1 MFFLE
6 INKKMKK
13 YNVGIIG
20 SGFVGESQA
29 FAFSP
34 TSNVLVYDLDHL
46 KTTHSF
52 NEVLECDFVF
62 VCVPTPM
69 NKDGSQNKKFI
80 ESVFKKSKKGPIYI
94 IKSTIQPG
102 TTKNIQSNYPD
113 LDIIFSP
120 EFLTERTAKLDILTQ
135 TRIILGGDSLIT
147 NKVRKLFEQRFMN
160 KTIIETDSTTAEFI
174 KYMNNTFFASKVSI
188 MNEFYR
194 LGKKIGIDWK
204 TALYGFTSDQ
214 RIGDSHLHVP
224 GPDGKF
230 GFGGTC
236 FPKDLN
242 AFISLAK
249 KYNVN
254 MNVLEAAWKT
264 NLEVRPEED
273 WKDLKGRAV
282 S

>member
-1 MFFLE
+1 
-6 INKKMKK
+6 MKK

-20 SGFVGESQA
+20 CGFVGESQA

-34 TSNVLVYDLDHL
+34 VSNVFVYDVDPL
-46 KTTHSF
+46 KTTHSLS
-52 NEVLECDFVF
+52 EVLECDFVF

-69 NKDGSQNKKFI
+69 NKDGSQNKDFI
-80 ESVFKKSKKGPIYI
+80 ENVFKKSKKGPIYI
-94 IKSTIQPG
+94 IKSTILPG
-102 TTKNIQSNYPD
+102 TTKKIQSNYPN

-120 EFLTERTAKLDILTQ
+120 EFLTERTSKLDMITQ
-135 TRIILGGDSLIT
+135 SRVILGGDLKLTKKVEDLFSSRFKSRHYIHTDT
-147 NKVRKLFEQRFMN
+147 N
-160 KTIIETDSTTAEFI
+160 TAEYI

-188 MNEFYR
+188 INEFYR
-194 LGKKIGIDWK
+194 LAKKIGIDWE
-204 TALYGFTSDQ
+204 TALHGFAADQ

-224 GPDGKF
+224 GPDGKL

-254 MNVLEAAWKT
+254 MNTLEAAWKT

-282 S
+282 SDD